1 MQDIILLKQGE
12 IVLKGLN
19 KKYFEQLLL
28 QNVKRRLGGLGEF
41 RVACLQSTNLR
52 GAPGPRLRHG
62 RGGGGA
68 GKGLWGG
75 LGGTGGGL

>member
-1 MQDIILLKQGE
+1 MQDIILLKLGE

-41 RVACLQSTNLR
+41 RVTCLQSTIYVEPQAPSCDMD
-52 GAPGPRLRHG
+52 GAV
-62 RGGGGA
+62 
-68 GKGLWGG
+68 
-75 LGGTGGGL
+75 